1 MEPSNDWGAPVVDK
15 GPRMLGPGA
24 DKPTSFNAGP
34 KMMGPGA
41 GKSDWDSGPKMSG
54 PGVGR
59 NSVGS
64 ESEYIPIVPVS
75 RRNNSGS

>member
-1 MEPSNDWGAPVVDK
+1 MPLNEAK
-15 GPRMLGPGA
+15 GPKMLGPGS
-24 DKPTSFNAGP
+24 DKPNSFNAGP

-41 GKSDWDSGPKMSG
+41 GASDWDSGPKMTG

-64 ESEYIPIVPVS
+64 DSEYIPTIAVS
-75 RRNNSGS
+75 RRNDSGS